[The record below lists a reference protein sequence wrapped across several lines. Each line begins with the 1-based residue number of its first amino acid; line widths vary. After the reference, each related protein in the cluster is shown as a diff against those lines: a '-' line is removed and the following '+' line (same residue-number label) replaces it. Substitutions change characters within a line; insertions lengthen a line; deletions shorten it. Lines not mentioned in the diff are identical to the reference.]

1 MNDDR
6 KIARLNCSDNSVTH
20 YNTTF
25 SGTWYAVMPYVINDR
40 LFIGT
45 RVNNNSGKVYK
56 LSTVITD
63 G

>member
-6 KIARLNCSDNSVTH
+6 KIASLDCSDNSLTH

-25 SGTWYAVMPYVINDR
+25 AGTNFAVMPYVLNDK

-45 RVNNNSGKVYK
+45 QVDNNSGKVYK
-56 LSTVITD
+56 LTTVINN